1 MDNGAPGTSWD
12 GSWHLSGGS
21 SSYGNRGVYTKDADA
36 TYTFEAA
43 LTGYHEVSLR
53 WTSYYTRCSS
63 VSVDVYDGDYLIV
76 TAEVDQQS
84 GGNQW
89 NTIGEHEFNGTA
101 RVVIYSGSSD
111 CTTNVD
117 GIRFMSAYDDST
129 FQASSPNRG
138 QPALNESSTGE
149 IEIEGEKS
157 ITEDD
162 AGSFNSGADDSGGCF
177 ISIYT
182 GFISSTSEKR
192 FLFYN
197 VIILILAILSL
208 YLMYSLNKKN

>member
-1 MDNGAPGTSWD
+1 MIIDI
-12 GSWHLSGGS
+12 
-21 SSYGNRGVYTKDADA
+21 
-36 TYTFEAA
+36 
-43 LTGYHEVSLR
+43 
-53 WTSYYTRCSS
+53 
-63 VSVDVYDGDYLIV
+63 YDGDYLLL

-84 GGNQW
+84 GENQW
-89 NTIGEHEFNGTA
+89 NSIGEFEFTDTA
-101 RVVIYSGSSD
+101 RVVIHSGSSD

-117 GIRFMSAYDDST
+117 AIRFVSAYDDST
-129 FQASSPNRG
+129 FQASSPNQG
-138 QPALNESSTGE
+138 QPALSESSTGE

-157 ITEDD
+157 ITDD
-162 AGSFNSGADDSGGCF
+162 DEGSFNSGADDSGGCF